1 MEPAYRW
8 PENGVRPGTDSEN
21 SICINK
27 KVVLTYI
34 INLLYILFYVTGEGG
49 GVHNLATVRIRP
61 HVYVNFCV
69 HEEIIS
75 DSYAH

>member
-49 GVHNLATVRIRP
+49 GFITSPQFEFGHM
-61 HVYVNFCV
+61 FM
-69 HEEIIS
+69 
-75 DSYAH
+75 